1 VSRYEAAG
9 RTPAVWQHRDVIP
22 GPGRRLALLTVAV
35 LASAA
40 VVACDAGAPAATPP
54 IRPGA
59 SDAPRE
65 VNIIASD
72 YRFVPP
78 VVDLVPGETVVLH
91 VINGGLTVHEAVLG
105 DQRVQ
110 DAWEAAE
117 AAAPEPP
124 PGQTPAIV
132 PPPDEHAGIR
142 IVVDSGQRVDVTW
155 TVPADA
161 AGQAWV
167 VGCHIPGHWERGMV
181 VPIRFVGPSA
191 MRPRLADGR

>member
-1 VSRYEAAG
+1 MLLATGALAWALTAACEAA
-9 RTPAVWQHRDVIP
+9 
-22 GPGRRLALLTVAV
+22 
-35 LASAA
+35 
-40 VVACDAGAPAATPP
+40 APAATPP

-78 VVDLVPGETVVLH
+78 VVDLVPGETVILH

-117 AAAPEPP
+117 AAASEPP

-132 PPPDEHAGIR
+132 PPPDADAGVR

-155 TVPADA
+155 TVPADI
-161 AGQAWV
+161 AGATWL

-181 VPIRFVGPSA
+181 VPIRFVEPSA
-191 MRPRLADGR
+191 LGPRLADGR